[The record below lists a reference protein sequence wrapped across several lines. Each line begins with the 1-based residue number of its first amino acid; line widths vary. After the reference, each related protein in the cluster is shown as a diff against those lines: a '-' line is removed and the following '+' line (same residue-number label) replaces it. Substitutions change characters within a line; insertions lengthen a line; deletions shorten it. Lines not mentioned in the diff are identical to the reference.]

1 MKKCK
6 NFLEKYKHG
15 IPLLI
20 YLVIYLV
27 WFAWLEKTNVKDY
40 QLIHVSLDDHI
51 PFLEVF
57 IIPYLLWFGYVAVVV
72 VYLFFKNKQDYYK
85 ACAFLFTGMTIF
97 LIIST
102 LWPNGHDLRP
112 VSMPRDNCF
121 TWLVSMLWKTDT
133 PTNLWPSIHVFNS
146 MGAHFAVMHS
156 WDLAQTKFG
165 RPIKVASGVLSVSI
179 IFSTMFIKQHSVFDV
194 VTGILMGAVMYA
206 FVYRKE
212 WLLVFRPAG
221 KDREK
226 AAGGGISNEKSNP
239 DYYFSAY
246 CSDRRR
252 MRKKRKYAFRAHT
265 GRCRGKS
272 SVRCRTVFFRGKFS
286 EGKFGT
292 DGRHFRIQH
301 RIQHGKYEIQ
311 I

>member
-6 NFLEKYKHG
+6 NFFEKYKHG

-20 YLVIYLV
+20 YLVVYLA

-57 IIPYLLWFGYVAVVV
+57 IIPYLLWLLYVAVVV

-85 ACAFLFTGMTIF
+85 ACAFLFTGMTVF

-121 TWLVSMLWKTDT
+121 TWLISMLWKTDT

-156 WDLAQTKFG
+156 RDLAQTKYG
-165 RPIKVASGVLSVSI
+165 RPIKIASGILSFSI
-179 IFSTMFIKQHSVFDV
+179 ILSTMFIKQHSVFDV

-206 FVYRKE
+206 FVYRRE
-212 WLLVFRPAG
+212 WLLVFRPAN

-226 AAGGGISNEKSNP
+226 AAG
-239 DYYFSAY
+239 
-246 CSDRRR
+246 
-252 MRKKRKYAFRAHT
+252 
-265 GRCRGKS
+265 
-272 SVRCRTVFFRGKFS
+272 
-286 EGKFGT
+286 
-292 DGRHFRIQH
+292 
-301 RIQHGKYEIQ
+301 
-311 I
+311 

>member
-6 NFLEKYKHG
+6 NFFEKYKHG

-20 YLVIYLV
+20 YLVVYLA

-57 IIPYLLWFGYVAVVV
+57 IIPYLLWFLYVAVVV

-85 ACAFLFTGMTIF
+85 ACAFLFTGMTVF

-121 TWLVSMLWKTDT
+121 TWLISMLWKTDT

-156 WDLAQTKFG
+156 RDLAQTKYG
-165 RPIKVASGVLSVSI
+165 KPIKIASGILSFSI
-179 IFSTMFIKQHSVFDV
+179 ILSTMFIKQHSVFDV

-206 FVYRKE
+206 FVYRRE
-212 WLLVFRPAG
+212 WLLVFRPAN

-226 AAGGGISNEKSNP
+226 AAG
-239 DYYFSAY
+239 
-246 CSDRRR
+246 
-252 MRKKRKYAFRAHT
+252 
-265 GRCRGKS
+265 
-272 SVRCRTVFFRGKFS
+272 
-286 EGKFGT
+286 
-292 DGRHFRIQH
+292 
-301 RIQHGKYEIQ
+301 
-311 I
+311 